1 MMEIMKAPRTTALR
15 TSPSD
20 QADHGRIVGEAS
32 SCLDSLQLEHLER
45 EFRTWAQGSRR
56 ADVTL
61 SRRRIL
67 LIFLL
72 IRHTGAKLHEIL
84 DLNPLRDIDHDRLIV
99 TFGRTT
105 PEQTRTVPLAD
116 ALAVEIRNILSDEI
130 FRQASGQT
138 LSVDPAFVRR
148 KFYERAQACGFPK
161 NLASPEM
168 IRKSRGVELMQSN
181 MPLPAVQMYLGH
193 STPNLTSA
201 YVSFSEEDIRTITSS
216 FLQRESHRK
225 TSARNSFFGK
235 ITAIRPSDIQAEV
248 LLTTLDGHV
257 ISSIITLDSL
267 RRMGLKTGR
276 LATVEVKAPWVSL
289 YRSEEEPPC
298 SAENR
303 LPGVITRIR
312 RGRVNT
318 EYVISVGPDTELCIV
333 STTQSLRRLK
343 LQEQDC
349 VWAVFGSYATIV
361 RVD

>member
-1 MMEIMKAPRTTALR
+1 MMENMKAPRP
-15 TSPSD
+15 TSPRIPATD
-20 QADHGRIVGEAS
+20 QADHGRIVGQAS

-45 EFRTWAQGSRR
+45 EFRTWAEESRR

-84 DLNPLRDIDHDRLIV
+84 ALNPLQDIDHDRLIV

-105 PEQTRTVPLAD
+105 PEQARTVPLAD
-116 ALAVEIRNILSDEI
+116 TLAANIRDILSDEI

-201 YVSFSEEDIRTITSS
+201 YVTFSEDDIRTITSS

-235 ITAIRPSDIQAEV
+235 ITDIRPADIQAEV

-257 ISSIITLDSL
+257 ISSVITMDSL
-267 RRMGLKTGR
+267 RRLGLKVGR

-289 YRSEEEPPC
+289 YSSEKEPLC
-298 SAENR
+298 SSENR
-303 LPGVITRIR
+303 LPGIITRIR

-318 EYVISVGPDTELCIV
+318 EYVLRIGPDTELCIV
-333 STTQSLRRLK
+333 TTTESLRRLM
-343 LQEQDC
+343 LQEQDS

>member
-1 MMEIMKAPRTTALR
+1 MMENMKAPRP
-15 TSPSD
+15 TSPRTQSSG
-20 QADHGRIVGEAS
+20 QSDHGRIVGEAS

-56 ADVTL
+56 ADVAL

-84 DLNPLRDIDHDRLIV
+84 ALNPLQDIDHDRLIV

-105 PEQTRTVPLAD
+105 PEQARTVPLSG
-116 ALAVEIRNILSDEI
+116 ALAAEIRGILSEEV

-148 KFYERAQACGFPK
+148 KFYERAEACGFPK

-201 YVSFSEEDIRTITSS
+201 YVTFSEDDIRTITSS

-235 ITAIRPSDIQAEV
+235 ITAIRPADIQAEV

-257 ISSIITLDSL
+257 ISSVITMDSL
-267 RRMGLKTGR
+267 RRLGLKVGR

-289 YRSEEEPPC
+289 YKSEKEPLC
-298 SAENR
+298 SSENR
-303 LPGVITRIR
+303 LPGVITQIR

-318 EYVISVGPDTELCIV
+318 EYVLRIGPDTELCIV
-333 STTQSLRRLK
+333 TTTESLRRLM
-343 LQEQDC
+343 LEEQDC

>member
-1 MMEIMKAPRTTALR
+1 MMETMKAPHPSPRTPATG
-15 TSPSD
+15 

-32 SCLDSLQLEHLER
+32 DCLESLQLKHLER

-56 ADVTL
+56 ADVAL

-72 IRHTGAKLHEIL
+72 IRHTGAKLHEVL
-84 DLNPLRDIDHDRLIV
+84 EVSPLRDIDHDRLIV
-99 TFGRTT
+99 TFGRAT
-105 PEQTRTVPLAD
+105 PEQARTVPLSK
-116 ALAVEIRNILSDEI
+116 ALAGEIRDILSDQL
-130 FRQASGQT
+130 FRQASGRT
-138 LSVDPAFVRR
+138 LAVDPAFVRR

-193 STPNLTSA
+193 STPSLTSA
-201 YVSFSEEDIRTITSS
+201 YVSFSEEDIRAITSS

-235 ITAIRPSDIQAEV
+235 ITTIRPADIQAEV
-248 LLTTLDGHV
+248 LLTTLDGQV
-257 ISSIITLDSL
+257 ISSVITLDSL

-289 YRSEEEPPC
+289 YRGEEDPPC

-303 LPGVITRIR
+303 LSGVITGIR

-318 EYVISVGPDTELCIV
+318 EFVLAVGQDTELCV
-333 STTQSLRRLK
+333 VATTESLRRLK
-343 LQEQDC
+343 LQEGDS